1 MKITKRQLRRII
13 REEKQKIIVE
23 NKVRK
28 AVRRKLAESSED
40 PQYEEI
46 FDLVLMGV
54 LDSYEAEEMEI
65 RDPGGWEYQV
75 SRIRDELDDI
85 DADPYTVQAAL
96 EDAKRQ
102 AATNYRR
109 GEKVNVDALAEF
121 ESSI

>member
-1 MKITKRQLRRII
+1 MKITKRQLRKII
-13 REEKQKIIVE
+13 REEKQKIVAE

-65 RDPGGWEYQV
+65 RDPGSWEYQI

-85 DADPYTVQAAL
+85 EADPYTVQAAL
-96 EDAKRQ
+96 KDAKHQ
-102 AATNYRR
+102 AATNYRK

-121 ESSI
+121 EYSI